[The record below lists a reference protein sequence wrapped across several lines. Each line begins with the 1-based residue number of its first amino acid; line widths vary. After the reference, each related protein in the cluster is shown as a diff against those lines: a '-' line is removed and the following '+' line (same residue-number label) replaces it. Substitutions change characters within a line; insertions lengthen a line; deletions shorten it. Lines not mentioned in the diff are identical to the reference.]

1 MLQVKN
7 LTKIYKTKGGADVKA
22 LDEVSVHLPETGM
35 VFLLGK
41 SGSGKSTL
49 LNVCGGLDDPT
60 SGEIIVKGRSSKD
73 FTQSDFDSYRNTFIG
88 FIFQEY
94 NILNEFSVEDN
105 IALALE
111 LQGKAKDKDEIN
123 KLLEDVDLL
132 GYAKR
137 KPNTLSGGQK
147 QRIAIARALIK
158 SPQIIMADEPTG
170 ALDSVTGKQVLDT
183 LKKLSKDK
191 LVIVVSH
198 DREFAEF
205 YGDRIIELKD
215 GKIISDVS
223 KWHESQ
229 KQITKSIS
237 TIGETLCIK
246 QGADLDDKDFEKIK
260 TFLKDAKSD
269 ILIATG
275 EKDVKSFKD
284 ANRINDSGQ
293 REVFNDT
300 KEKDLPQKQY
310 TAEESRFIRSKLPL
324 RHAFK
329 IGVSGLKTKP
339 FRLVFTILLCTVAF
353 VMFGMLSTLTFY
365 DSQATFRQSLI
376 DSSYQFITIEKQ
388 YQIHNLYYENGEAE
402 EAYTYS
408 SYTKFSQEDVNQLGN
423 QYGEYTFGTIDT
435 VINFGVEETSNYYSN
450 TFRHVTYL
458 PKNHPLRNQM
468 AYGRYPVADNEICI
482 SSYMADVMLNCNLI
496 DANNVP
502 VELTSQ
508 QDLIG
513 KQFQI
518 SYDKVVKIV
527 GIINCDPLPSRF
539 DVLKEED
546 EDNFLLMY
554 ELQTELYY
562 GLYTVAFLNENA
574 LQQFVEMSSPINHAF
589 QNRYLMVASEMDEFG
604 NLSYP
609 EYMNSNGVYAGVS
622 NSLEKIYYL
631 NGVEELEDNQ
641 ILVNKDLF
649 LTYLSNQ
656 LVLMQVSAQQ
666 QYDYHINAVDF
677 DYFAEKLDS
686 YSTELDGEDCVTFWL
701 EYSLYGERQE
711 TIPQQGDE
719 FYPLFLEWQTEIQ
732 PLVIAHNE
740 LEKIKHIDAI
750 CQALFNHYYWDSSL
764 HQLVYL
770 PLDVIEAYVQEVL
783 DFCQEIDFSFQ
794 LKAKLLNYNFDNTV
808 GAELQ
813 YQVAGFFGFD
823 DIYNNTEMLLSD
835 NEANRL
841 WEIQKESFDHYY
853 EVYTNYEI
861 PEDAYFDTVF
871 LAYDHGVQS
880 TEQFV
885 QIYLNRRQFDE
896 NDSGIRIN
904 NALVT
909 NFEIVDYMIEEF
921 SKIFL
926 YTGLVFAVFAALL
939 LSNFISISISY
950 KKKEIGILRAVGA
963 RSIDVF
969 KIFFAESFVITAIC
983 VVLSIIASNVVCHII
998 NLETISLVGI
1008 SLFVFGIW
1016 SIFVLVS
1023 IALVTAFVSTILP
1036 VYHSAKKKPVDSIRA
1051 L

>member
-73 FTQSDFDSYRNTFIG
+73 FTQSDFDSYRNTFVG

-191 LVIVVSH
+191 LVVVVSH

-223 KWHESQ
+223 KCHESQ
-229 KQITKSIS
+229 KQITKNIS

-246 QGADLDDKDFEKIK
+246 QGSDLDDKDFEKIK

-275 EKDVKSFKD
+275 EKDVKSFKEV
-284 ANRINDSGQ
+284 NRINDNGQ

-310 TAEESRFIRSKLPL
+310 TAEDSLFIRSKLPL

-329 IGVSGLKTKP
+329 IGASGLKTKP
-339 FRLVFTILLCTVAF
+339 LRLIFTIFLCTIAF

-365 DSQATFRQSLI
+365 NQTATFRQTLK
-376 DSSYQFITIEKQ
+376 DSNYDFITIEKR
-388 YQIHNLYYENGEAE
+388 YQLYNTSYENGEIQDV
-402 EAYTYS
+402 YTFS
-408 SYTKFSQEDVNQLGN
+408 SYAKFSKEDVENLAN
-423 QYGEYTFGTIDT
+423 QYGAYTFGT
-435 VINFGVEETSNYYSN
+435 VESSINFAVEETSNYYLNS
-450 TFRHVTYL
+450 FRHVAYL
-458 PKNHPLRNQM
+458 AENHPLREEIV
-468 AYGRYPVADNEICI
+468 GRYPQTENEICI
-482 SSYMADVMLNCNLI
+482 SSYIADVMLNCNLI
-496 DANNVP
+496 DANNVAIQAD
-502 VELTSQ
+502 SH

-513 KQFQI
+513 KRFQLG
-518 SYDKVVKIV
+518 YGYVVEIV
-527 GIINCDPLPSRF
+527 GIINCSPIPQRF
-539 DVLKEED
+539 DVLKD
-546 EDNFLLMY
+546 QTDNFLLVY
-554 ELQTELYY
+554 ELQSELYNS
-562 GLYTVAFLNENA
+562 LHSIAFLTENA
-574 LQQFVEMSSPINHAF
+574 VKEFVTTGYSMSYLPF
-589 QNRYLMVASEMDEFG
+589 QNRYLTVNSNVDEYG

-609 EYMNSNGVYAGVS
+609 EDWIGNAVYAGVS
-622 NSLEKIYYL
+622 NSEETIYYA
-631 NGVEELEDNQ
+631 NGVTSLGDNQ
-641 ILVNKDLF
+641 ILVHKDL
-649 LTYLSNQ
+649 YLNY
-656 LVLMQVSAQQ
+656 LVARLYLMQTSLQQ
-666 QYDYHINAVDF
+666 QYDHAINDI
-677 DYFAEKLDS
+677 DLNYFIEQLDAHPV
-686 YSTELDGEDCVTFWL
+686 LDGDDLVEFWM
-701 EYSLYGERQE
+701 ENSLYGERQE
-711 TIPQQGDE
+711 TIPQPGEQ
-719 FYPLFLEWQTEIQ
+719 FYDLYLEWQVAFGDV
-732 PLVIAHNE
+732 LVVHNQLQE
-740 LEKIKHIDAI
+740 VSRIERFCESL
-750 CQALFNHYYWDSSL
+750 LSHYYWDDSLNQMVSL
-764 HQLVYL
+764 H
-770 PLDVIEAYVQEVL
+770 LDQREQYIDEVF
-783 DFCQEIDFSFQ
+783 DFCREIDFSFD
-794 LKAKLLNYNFDNTV
+794 LNAKILDYDWENTL

-813 YQVAGFFGFD
+813 YQVVGFFGFD
-823 DIYNNTEMLLSD
+823 NVYNNGEILLSD
-835 NEANRL
+835 AEANRV
-841 WEIQKESFDHYY
+841 WEIQKDSFEYY
-853 EVYTNYEI
+853 SEVTTNYV
-861 PEDAYFDTVF
+861 PTDSAYIDTVF
-871 LAYDHGVQS
+871 LAYDHSEQS
-880 TEQFV
+880 TDTFV
-885 QIYLNRRQFDE
+885 DIYLNRLNFDE
-896 NDSGIRIN
+896 NDEGIRMN
-904 NALVT
+904 NALVS
-909 NFEIVDYMIEEF
+909 NFEMVDMMIENLEE
-921 SKIFL
+921 IFL
-926 YTGLVFAVFAALL
+926 YAGLVIALFSALL

-969 KIFFAESFVITAIC
+969 KIFFAESIVITGIC
-983 VVLSIIASNVVCHII
+983 VLLSTIGSLIVCHLV
-998 NLETISLVGI
+998 NMETTALIGVSI
-1008 SLFVFGIW
+1008 FVFGLL
-1016 SIFVLVS
+1016 SFLVLVT